1 MVEYKDATEEERA
14 VRLCNSGMM
23 AVRSSDLFRWLA
35 KVGND
40 NAAGEYYLPDIVN
53 IAAAEGR
60 DAVVIEGDP
69 YETAGV
75 NSRAELAHLELEWQ
89 RRRREQALVE
99 GATLIDPESVWFAYD
114 TKLGRDVTVE
124 PHVVFGPG
132 VEIADGATIHAF
144 SHIEG
149 AMIGVKASIGPF
161 ARIRPG
167 TRLAAKTKVGN
178 FVELKKAEVAEG
190 AKVNHLSYVGD
201 ASVGARANIGAG
213 TITCNYDGF
222 RKYGTV
228 IGEDAFIGSNSA
240 LVAPVTVGDGAIVG
254 AGSVITRD
262 VEADSLA
269 LERNEQK
276 GIAGWARRF
285 RERMTRKAAEP
296 QRSRARGGTVDLR
309 NAQRLAEP
317 KFARWNEANEA
328 EAQSLRR
335 EIVSLGRE
343 AINAAAGLD
352 TPGVYLFCQIQTEN
366 TSPLVYVGVAQG
378 RRSTEGRTGR
388 ERLSD
393 YFVKQYSILDR
404 TLADLDEASALKR
417 ILQRLRAAM
426 PNSPEAVLPG
436 YADQHLK
443 SRRISRADTVLF
455 SPPPISGR
463 LEPIETVLICTA
475 HRLQVDELVNAKQL
489 VLPELIPE
497 EIVQAAQEVVSNWAQ
512 LGLPKDLS
520 KRWYEELV
528 GLAA

>member
-1 MVEYKDATEEERA
+1 MTDQRRFAVIILAAGQGTRMRSDTHKVLHPIASRPLLLHLLDTVDRLGAEKRVVVVGKGREQVEAAIQGRDVAIAIQSEQKGTGHAVQQAAEALAGYDGPVIVLYGDTPFVEADTLRRMLDRLDGNGGPGVVVLASSPPDPLKYGRIILGQGDHIAKMVEYKDATEEERA

-23 AVRSSDLFRWLA
+23 AVRAPDLFRWLSQV
-35 KVGND
+35 KND

-89 RRRREQALVE
+89 RRRRERALDD

-144 SHIEG
+144 SHVEG
-149 AMIGVKASIGPF
+149 AVIGAKASIGPF

-167 TRLAAKTKVGN
+167 TRLAERTKVGN
-178 FVELKKAEVAEG
+178 FVELKKAQIAEG

-201 ASVGARANIGAG
+201 AQVGPKANIGAG

-222 RKYGTV
+222 GKYGTV
-228 IGEDAFIGSNSA
+228 IGAGAFIGSNTA

-269 LERNEQK
+269 LERSEQR

-285 RERMTRKAAEP
+285 RERMTRKAAE
-296 QRSRARGGTVDLR
+296 
-309 NAQRLAEP
+309 
-317 KFARWNEANEA
+317 
-328 EAQSLRR
+328 
-335 EIVSLGRE
+335 
-343 AINAAAGLD
+343 
-352 TPGVYLFCQIQTEN
+352 
-366 TSPLVYVGVAQG
+366 
-378 RRSTEGRTGR
+378 
-388 ERLSD
+388 
-393 YFVKQYSILDR
+393 
-404 TLADLDEASALKR
+404 
-417 ILQRLRAAM
+417 
-426 PNSPEAVLPG
+426 
-436 YADQHLK
+436 
-443 SRRISRADTVLF
+443 
-455 SPPPISGR
+455 
-463 LEPIETVLICTA
+463 
-475 HRLQVDELVNAKQL
+475 
-489 VLPELIPE
+489 
-497 EIVQAAQEVVSNWAQ
+497 
-512 LGLPKDLS
+512 
-520 KRWYEELV
+520 
-528 GLAA
+528 